1 MPPPRTYAQLRPPVQ
16 RVLTWLGACGL
27 ITQADLVRVGW
38 PADRLRPDVVPVTER
53 NVALCLRR
61 WEATDYLR
69 QVATP
74 QVAYQ
79 LGAVGVALLR
89 QAGQPC
95 ATTTSRPLAAR
106 VRPGL
111 LLASTFAVH
120 LWRQLRQEATVQR
133 FAWSAQP
140 FHGTNVRADG
150 LGSIL
155 TANETIPDS
164 GQSLD
169 QLTPHPDPW
178 GLSSGQTLARLILEV
193 DRGTETGPQLR
204 TRAQRW
210 RTTLEA
216 LQPLPPRVRVQ
227 MLWVVDG
234 PWSRADQI
242 WRIWLT
248 EAQTPLWVTTV
259 ADLIGADGRWHPWT
273 AIWRD
278 ELGRPRTL
286 TPTTATEQQWR
297 GAATQP
303 PTVDSLAVAMQQW
316 DAPYVH

>member
-1 MPPPRTYAQLRPPVQ
+1 MAPPRTYDQLRPPVQ

-27 ITQADLVRVGW
+27 LTQADLVRVGW
-38 PADRLRPDVVPVTER
+38 PADRAQPDVVPVTER

-61 WEATDYLR
+61 WDAAGYLR
-69 QVATP
+69 RVATP
-74 QVAYQ
+74 QRAYQ
-79 LGAVGVALLR
+79 LGSPGVSILQ
-89 QAGQPC
+89 QAGSPC
-95 ATTTSRPLAAR
+95 ATTTARPLAPR

-111 LLASTFAVH
+111 LLASAFAVH
-120 LWRQLRQEATVQR
+120 LWRQLRQEPTVLQ

-140 FHGTNVRADG
+140 FHGTDVRADG

-155 TANETIPDS
+155 TTTDVTTD
-164 GQSLD
+164 QRLD
-169 QLTPHPDPW
+169 GLSPHPDPW
-178 GLSSGQTLARLILEV
+178 GLPGVQTLTRLILEV

-210 RTTLEA
+210 RTTLDT
-216 LQPLPPRVRVQ
+216 LRPLPPRVRVQ
-227 MLWVVDG
+227 VLWVVDG
-234 PWSRADQI
+234 PWSRAAQI

-259 ADLIGADGRWHPWT
+259 ADLMGADGSWHPWT

-286 TPTTATEQQWR
+286 TPTTVTEQQWR
-297 GAATQP
+297 AAATQP
-303 PTVDSLAVAMQQW
+303 PTVDALAVAMQQW
-316 DAPYVH
+316 PPGHNGLR